1 MQGSV
6 LIIYTGGTIGMIE
19 DAGSHTLRP
28 FDFDQIEEQVPELKK
43 FQLHLKTI
51 SFEKPIDSSDMG
63 IDHWKTLV
71 GIIEANYN
79 NFDGFVV
86 LHGSDTMSYTA
97 SAISFMLENLSK
109 PVILTGSQL
118 PIGTLRTD
126 GKENLITAVEIAAA
140 KDDKGDPIVPEVA
153 IYFEYQLY
161 RGNRTTK
168 VSTEVFDAF
177 RSFNYPDLAQ
187 AGVSIKYNKEAIRQP
202 NEEPLSVFK
211 DFDDQVGVLK
221 LFPGINQ
228 SFVEAVLL
236 APNIKAIVLETF
248 GSGNATTQNWFLDLI
263 KQTIEKGKLI
273 YNVTQCVEGSV
284 DQGKYST
291 SKAFNDLGVIPGY
304 DITSESAVT
313 KLMYLLG
320 KYKSDMN
327 TIKEKLISS
336 IEGELTAN

>member
-43 FQLHLKTI
+43 FQLYLKTI

-109 PVILTGSQL
+109 SVILTGSQL

-263 KQTIEKGKLI
+263 KQTIERGKLI